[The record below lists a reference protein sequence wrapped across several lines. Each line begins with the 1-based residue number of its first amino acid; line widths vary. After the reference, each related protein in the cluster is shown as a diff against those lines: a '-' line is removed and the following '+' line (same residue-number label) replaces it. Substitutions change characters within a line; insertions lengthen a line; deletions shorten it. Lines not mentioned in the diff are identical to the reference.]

1 MQTWD
6 SELSS
11 LTELRTDLVKND
23 EEVIRRNRLLL
34 KRDGHFRRRGD
45 EHPQRGPCPKSFAVS
60 QTLGDKL
67 LGFERGQSLCSM
79 KVGLH

>member
-45 EHPQRGPCPKSFAVS
+45 E
-60 QTLGDKL
+60 
-67 LGFERGQSLCSM
+67 
-79 KVGLH
+79 